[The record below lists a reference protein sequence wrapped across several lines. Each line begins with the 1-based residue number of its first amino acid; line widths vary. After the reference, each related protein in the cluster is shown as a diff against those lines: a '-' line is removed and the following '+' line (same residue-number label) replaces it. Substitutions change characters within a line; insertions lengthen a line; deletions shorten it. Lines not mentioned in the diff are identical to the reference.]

1 MVEFLP
7 AEAVVLQQGVRQ
19 FEGRI
24 HQDARNAVEQFR
36 IHAPHRGADNEVG
49 MLTGAQVLQ
58 EGKGLFRL
66 DGQVRREHPRRREQ
80 YAQRLRA
87 ARGAAGSE
95 TVQIEERLS
104 GQQVGPGV

>member
-1 MVEFLP
+1 M
-7 AEAVVLQQGVRQ
+7 R
-19 FEGRI
+19 
-24 HQDARNAVEQFR
+24 
-36 IHAPHRGADNEVG
+36 
-49 MLTGAQVLQ
+49 TGAQVLQ

-87 ARGAAGSE
+87 ARGAAGGE
-95 TVQIEERLS
+95 AVQIEERLS